1 MPFTFSHP
9 AIVLPLTY
17 LPQKWYSLTG
27 LVIGSITPD
36 FEYFLRMKVQ
46 SDYSH
51 TISGVFWFDLP
62 LGILLAFLFHNF
74 VRNSLFENLPL
85 IFKKR
90 FLKFKAFNWNLYFK
104 KYFLIVIISII
115 TGILSHLFWDSF
127 THENGYFVSLFP
139 AFTKD
144 VNSFGIRIP
153 FYKVLQHVSSLT
165 GGLVIIYA
173 LWKMPVD
180 KTLHGTIN
188 LNYWVTLT
196 LIVIAILSVRL
207 FTGMDIHQ
215 YGNILVTAIAAGM
228 IALILIPFIMGR
240 TLQEKF

>member
-9 AIVLPLTY
+9 AIILPLTY
-17 LPQKWYSLTG
+17 LPRKWYSLTG

-51 TISGVFWFDLP
+51 TISGIFWFDLP
-62 LGILLAFLFHNF
+62 LGILLAFLFHNI
-74 VRNSLFENLPL
+74 VRNSLFDNLPL
-85 IFKKR
+85 FFRER
-90 FLKFKAFNWNLYFK
+90 FLKFNAFNWNIYFK
-104 KYFLIVIISII
+104 KNFLIVIISII

-139 AFTKD
+139 ALTRD
-144 VNSFGIRIP
+144 VNSFGVHMP

-165 GGLVIIYA
+165 GGLVIIFA

-180 KTLHGTIN
+180 KTIHETIN
-188 LNYWVTLT
+188 LKYWVVLT
-196 LIVIAILSVRL
+196 LIVIAILSFRM

-215 YGNILVTAIAAGM
+215 YGNVLVTVIAAGI
-228 IALILIPFIMGR
+228 IALILAPFIIGR
-240 TLQEKF
+240 TF